1 MRRYNF
7 HFHQI
12 IIPEPS
18 SARRSCNQNVR
29 LLPTWNYMT
38 FHGRKAVW
46 RCATSPWVGG
56 CSTAVLYIPFFHGG
70 FSDFAQT
77 FLNVCLSWQP
87 IIHSKRNKGKWSNQA
102 TWQKLRFHGCE
113 RYWIFFFFVPAG
125 KEAIGAKWPTGKNWV
140 KFTPYDEW
148 ANSHTCRSVMYYRH
162 SDGYTGLVQRY

>member
-113 RYWIFFFFVPAG
+113 RYWIFFFFCACW
-125 KEAIGAKWPTGKNWV
+125 ERSNWSKV
-140 KFTPYDEW
+140 THWKKLSEI
-148 ANSHTCRSVMYYRH
+148 HTVWRVSKLTHLSQCDVLPS
-162 SDGYTGLVQRY
+162 